1 MSSPIGNE
9 GVSFVQKSQTS
20 NVTIGTTDVTVFTL
34 NPGQIGMLQ
43 NLAAA
48 ALYVKLGTGATS
60 SSFSFIVPACGTAM
74 DGTSPPFFIDFW
86 SGPVSVVAASGT
98 ASYLASVLS

>member
-1 MSSPIGNE
+1 MSPVGNT
-9 GVSFVQKSQTS
+9 GVSFAQGTALS
-20 NVTIGTTDVTVFTL
+20 NFTIGTTNATVFTL
-34 NPGQIGMLQ
+34 LPGQIGMLQ

-60 SSFSFIVPACGTAM
+60 SSFSFIVPACGTAL

-86 SGPVSVVAASGT
+86 SGPVSVVAASGI